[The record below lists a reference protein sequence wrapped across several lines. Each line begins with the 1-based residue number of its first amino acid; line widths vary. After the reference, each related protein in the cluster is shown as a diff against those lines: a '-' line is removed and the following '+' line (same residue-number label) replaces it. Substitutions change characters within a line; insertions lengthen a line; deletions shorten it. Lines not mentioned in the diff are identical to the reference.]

1 MTTESVEK
9 CERDKATLLI
19 DACEVAAK
27 HYEDY
32 WNAFANLDAK
42 ALGVATIGGIVLAAV
57 VAFLK
62 DGRAP
67 AFAQGN
73 CFLML
78 LILAPPLLALT
89 AIIFSL
95 FGAKVTEVVEPFDAP
110 ERMREAKALAEL
122 DCGEFSSQHIVDY
135 YRAQLDHWSKAI
147 SDIKEVVAA
156 KGKRV
161 LLGQAFLIAALSSLV
176 VVFFVF
182 LMMPTAANAPIAPK

>member
-1 MTTESVEK
+1 MTTEPVEK
-9 CERDKATLLI
+9 CERDKVALLI
-19 DACEVAAK
+19 DACEVAAR

-73 CFLML
+73 CLLML
-78 LILAPPLLALT
+78 LILAPPVFALA
-89 AIIFSL
+89 AIISSL

-110 ERMREAKALAEL
+110 ERMREARDLAGL
-122 DCGEFSSQHIVDY
+122 DCDEFSTKHIVDY
-135 YRAQLDHWSKAI
+135 YRDQLNHWSKAI
-147 SDIKEVVAA
+147 ADIKAVVAT

-161 LLGQAFLIAALSSLV
+161 FLGQAFLIAALSSLV
-176 VVFFVF
+176 VVFFVYL
-182 LMMPTAANAPIAPK
+182 LMPKTTNAPN

>member
-1 MTTESVEK
+1 MTPESVEK
-9 CERDKATLLI
+9 CERDKGALLI
-19 DACEVAAK
+19 DACEVAAR

-57 VAFLK
+57 VAFLS

-73 CFLML
+73 CLLML
-78 LILAPPLLALT
+78 LILAPPVLALT

-95 FGAKVTEVVEPFDAP
+95 FGAKITEVVEPFDAP

-122 DCGEFSSQHIVDY
+122 SCDEFSPQHIVDY
-135 YRAQLDHWSKAI
+135 YRAQLDHWSNAI
-147 SDIKEVVAA
+147 SDIKDVVAA

-161 LLGQAFLIAALSSLV
+161 LFGQAFLIAALSFLV
-176 VVFFVF
+176 VVFIVYL
-182 LMMPTAANAPIAPK
+182 LMPIASTTPIATK

>member
-1 MTTESVEK
+1 MTPESVEK
-9 CERDKATLLI
+9 CERDKVALLI
-19 DACEVAAK
+19 DACEVAAR

-42 ALGVATIGGIVLAAV
+42 ALGVATIGGIALAAV

-67 AFAQGN
+67 EFAQGN
-73 CFLML
+73 CLLML
-78 LILAPPLLALT
+78 LILAPPVLALT

-110 ERMREAKALAEL
+110 ERMREARALSEI
-122 DCGEFSSQHIVDY
+122 DCGEFSPQHIVDY
-135 YRAQLDHWSKAI
+135 YRAQLDHWSNAI
-147 SDIKEVVAA
+147 SDIKDVVAT

-161 LLGQAFLIAALSSLV
+161 FLGQAFLIAALSSLV
-176 VVFFVF
+176 VVFLVF
-182 LMMPTAANAPIAPK
+182 LLMPTAANVPIKAK